1 MPGHLPK
8 RLKNQKASKCSVGRL
23 VVVVIMLR
31 GLIVCP
37 PTLASAVV
45 GMFDQAEKM
54 KAAAQA
60 TIRTVRIGGLL
71 SVV

>member
-45 GMFDQAEKM
+45 GMFDQA
-54 KAAAQA
+54 
-60 TIRTVRIGGLL
+60 
-71 SVV
+71 

>member
-8 RLKNQKASKCSVGRL
+8 RPRNQKASKCSVGRF

-45 GMFDQAEKM
+45 GMFDHAEKM

-60 TIRTVRIGGLL
+60 RIRKARIGGLL